1 MESSVFLQRLP
12 SQALPSGTVASTSS
26 CQPRRAR
33 IRHRKA
39 LPSPGLAA
47 VAVCGW
53 TVQRA
58 QRCKH
63 PRWGAAVA
71 EEVLSTPPAQAEG
84 EAVVIWLHGLGDTG
98 QGWST
103 TAPALQQMGL
113 PMLRFLFPT
122 APLRGS
128 RMCGLLNTRQ
138 FTVGIGSKGLRHSW
152 YDVPTLDPDEISR
165 QSSPPSGLLE
175 SAGDVLGLVEPHAPS
190 AALSSPNGS

>member
-1 MESSVFLQRLP
+1 MEISVFLQRLP

-26 CQPRRAR
+26 QPRKAR
-33 IRHRKA
+33 LCHRKA
-39 LPSPGLAA
+39 LPSPGFA
-47 VAVCGW
+47 VAVCGL

-58 QRCKH
+58 QRSKH

-113 PMLRFLFPT
+113 PMLRFVFPT
-122 APLRGS
+122 APLR
-128 RMCGLLNTRQ
+128 
-138 FTVGIGSKGLRHSW
+138 GIGSKGLRHSW

-165 QSSPPSGLLE
+165 QSSPPGLLE

-190 AALSSPNGS
+190 AALRSPNGS

>member
-122 APLRGS
+122 APLRGVLCAG
-128 RMCGLLNTRQ
+128 M
-138 FTVGIGSKGLRHSW
+138 